1 MRRIRINAE
10 NGSYDVCIGE
20 GLIERAGELARFPRM
35 AIVTEEN
42 VAPLYLE
49 KLRAS
54 LEAAG
59 VEVFEKVLPAGE
71 QTKCMQYL
79 MEIYEFL
86 LESKLRRSDAVA
98 ALGGGVIGDL
108 AGFAAATSMRGIG
121 FVQIPTSLLAQ
132 VDSSV
137 GGKVAIDFGGAKNMV
152 GSFYQPD
159 IVLADTGALAT
170 LPERQF
176 RAGMAEVV
184 KYAAIA
190 DESLINTIES
200 GDVAQMVTRCVQ
212 IKADVVE
219 QDPLDKGVRAL
230 LNFGHTAGHSVESLS
245 DFSLLHGEAVAV
257 GMSIMTRVGEYMGET
272 ETGTAERLDAI
283 MKAQGLD
290 TRCSYSAEDIVAQ
303 MGMDKKAEA
312 DGVRAVLIS
321 RIGDAHTRHMTSEEM
336 LGYVRRA
343 LEAQKKD

>member
-1 MRRIRINAE
+1 MYAISHGDIRI
-10 NGSYDVCIGE
+10 S
-20 GLIERAGELARFPRM
+20 
-35 AIVTEEN
+35 
-42 VAPLYLE
+42 
-49 KLRAS
+49 
-54 LEAAG
+54 
-59 VEVFEKVLPAGE
+59 AGE
-71 QTKCMQYL
+71 QAEAKRRGGG
-79 MEIYEFL
+79 
-86 LESKLRRSDAVA
+86 SGRRSHRRSRG
-98 ALGGGVIGDL
+98 LRGGDVYARDRL
-108 AGFAAATSMRGIG
+108 RS
-121 FVQIPTSLLAQ
+121 
-132 VDSSV
+132 DSDISV
-137 GGKVAIDFGGAKNMV
+137 GSGGQLRGGKVAIDFGGAKNMV

>member
-1 MRRIRINAE
+1 MQKIRVNAK

-20 GLIERAGELARFPRM
+20 GLIERAGELVKFPRV
-35 AIVTEEN
+35 AIITEEN
-42 VAPLYLE
+42 VAPLYLS

-59 VEVFEKVLPAGE
+59 VEVFEKILPAGE
-71 QTKCMQYL
+71 QTKCMEYL
-79 MEIYEFL
+79 MQIYDFL
-86 LESKLRRSDAVA
+86 LKSKLGRSDAVA
-98 ALGGGVIGDL
+98 ALGGGVMGDL
-108 AGFAAATSMRGIG
+108 AGFAAATYMRGIG

-159 IVLADTGALAT
+159 IVLADMGALLT
-170 LPERQF
+170 LPQRQF

-190 DESLINTIES
+190 DESLVKVIES
-200 GDVAQMVTRCVQ
+200 GDITEIVTRCVQ

-230 LNFGHTAGHSVESLS
+230 LNFGHTAGHAVESLS
-245 DFSLLHGEAVAV
+245 NFSLLHGEAVAV

-272 ETGTAERLDAI
+272 QAGTAKRLDEI

-290 TRCSYSAEDIVAQ
+290 TKCTYSAEDIAIK
-303 MGMDKKAEA
+303 MSLDKKAEQG
-312 DGVRAVLIS
+312 GVKAVLIS
-321 RIGDAHTRHMTSEEM
+321 KIGKAHTKHITLDDM
-336 LGYVRRA
+336 LIYVKKA
-343 LEAQKKD
+343 LKAQSQD